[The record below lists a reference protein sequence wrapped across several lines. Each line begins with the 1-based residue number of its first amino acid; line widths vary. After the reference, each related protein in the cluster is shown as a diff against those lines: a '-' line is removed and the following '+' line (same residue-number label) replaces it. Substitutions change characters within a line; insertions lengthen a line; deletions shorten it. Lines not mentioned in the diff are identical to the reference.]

1 MVKQGH
7 RITSFNVPV
16 CLKIKS
22 MRALYQQSLDML
34 KVGTYIPKGNEELSN
49 VKVSLIIPNSRNQVQ
64 LIVV

>member
-1 MVKQGH
+1 M
-7 RITSFNVPV
+7 ITSFNVPV

-49 VKVSLIIPNSRNQVQ
+49 VKISLIIPNSRN
-64 LIVV
+64 